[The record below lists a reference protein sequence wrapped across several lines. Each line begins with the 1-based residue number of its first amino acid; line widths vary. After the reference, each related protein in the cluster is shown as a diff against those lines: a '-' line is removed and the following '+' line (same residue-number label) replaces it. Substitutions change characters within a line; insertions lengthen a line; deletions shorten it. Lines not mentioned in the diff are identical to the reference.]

1 MQGDPF
7 INRKIDNYHVQYRMQ
22 DGGMS
27 MVYKAYDVHREQDV
41 VIKVLH
47 DKYLNHPEVRERF
60 EREIDIAKN
69 LHHSFIVPFFGFGR
83 IDGRPYIASKFM
95 PGGSLNDVIK
105 RGIPIP
111 LGDIA
116 RWLRQIGSALDYAHK
131 RGVIHRDI
139 KPGNVLLDE
148 AGDAALA
155 DFGIAH
161 IRDATQLTRTDM
173 AMPGTA
179 RFMSPEQAVGG
190 ETLNPRSDVYSLAV
204 LAYMLTVG
212 DYPFDGPSEV
222 AIIIQHVDKQPP
234 RPSQMN
240 PDLPRSLDKVIHRG
254 MAKHPDDRPPTAM
267 AFARE
272 FTAAIKNVADITTM
286 PNPSPAIP
294 RQASR
299 PPNEIMTIGPTQLLP
314 QQQRSS
320 VLRRLGLLIIAAAV
334 AVAIILGAVLGLAAL
349 DLVTDDEGG
358 TTSDL
363 SPTLPADIDTSVPA
377 VVSSATPNLP
387 PSVTPEPIDV
397 PYDWIDGTQ
406 LFIQY
411 QTGVSLAAGNE
422 PVNPA
427 QFQPGDVV
435 TISRGLV
442 EGENRRE
449 FFGGPD
455 PESRWWHIALPEG
468 GGGWLPESAL
478 AETPPVLESPPS
490 PEATAEVT
498 PEG

>member
-1 MQGDPF
+1 MQHDPL

-27 MVYKAYDVHREQDV
+27 MVYKAFDVHREQDV
-41 VIKVLH
+41 VLKILH
-47 DKYLNHPEVRERF
+47 DKYVNHPEVRERF

-83 IDGRPYIASKFM
+83 IDGKPYIALKFM
-95 PGGSLNDVIK
+95 PGGSVNDVIK

-111 LGDIA
+111 LSDIA

-148 AGDAALA
+148 AGDAALS

-161 IRDATQLTRTDM
+161 IQDATQLTRTDM

-190 ETLNPRSDVYSLAV
+190 EAIDPRSDVYSLAV

-212 DYPFDGPSEV
+212 DYPFDGPNEV
-222 AIIIQHVDKQPP
+222 AIVIQHVDKQPP

-240 PDLPRSLDKVIHRG
+240 PDLPRSLDKIIWRG
-254 MAKHPDDRPPTAM
+254 MAKRPGDRPPTAM

-272 FTAAIKNVADITTM
+272 FTAAVKNFADITTM
-286 PNPSPAIP
+286 PDPSPVIP
-294 RQASR
+294 AQVSR
-299 PPNEIMTIGPTQLLP
+299 PHEMLTLPPTRMMP
-314 QQQRSS
+314 PPRGSG
-320 VLRRLGLLIIAAAV
+320 LRRFRFIVLGVVLLTAL
-334 AVAIILGAVLGLAAL
+334 ILGTIFGLAAL
-349 DLVTDDEGG
+349 ELAVEDLNAGSS
-358 TTSDL
+358 SDQP
-363 SPTLPADIDTSVPA
+363 SLPQVIDTNVPA
-377 VVSSATPNLP
+377 VVSTATPALP
-387 PSVTPEPIDV
+387 ASVTPTPLDV
-397 PYDWIDGTQ
+397 PNDWVDGTQ
-406 LFIQY
+406 LYIQF

-422 PVNPA
+422 PINPE
-427 QFQPGDVV
+427 QFQAGDIV

-442 EGENRRE
+442 EGDNLRE
-449 FFGGPD
+449 WFGGPD
-455 PESRWWHIALPEG
+455 PNTRWWHIALPEG
-468 GGGWLPESAL
+468 GGGWLPERAL
-478 AETPPVLESPPS
+478 AETPPPITPS
-490 PEATAEVT
+490 TPLPEITPEVT
-498 PEG
+498 PAS